1 MKVLVTG
8 STAQQASKI
17 HVERTPTFSNLLV
30 RSFKDAGIDA
40 QLSNPNL
47 NWDEQFLSEFDLVV
61 VGIAPTTSISANK
74 IYPALITAEKARNIG
89 NLALLIDAPESY
101 KLLPS
106 FRAWQDMDKTL
117 KSFYDRR
124 KNYSDVATDENLQAQ
139 LKSFI
144 THLCEDPWPTTFFPT
159 FPWSTKDYMI
169 KNISNLDSESLVG
182 VSVDMYVLLQPPKVK
197 NFYASDE
204 YWTCDSM
211 SPFGKEQQ
219 KLLNKPV
226 LSTKSTIWES
236 ENETLTRIRESI
248 GTLVATY
255 RGGES
260 WWSPA
265 LSQSLSQG
273 VPVVHDWRYTGY
285 MGEEWTH
292 LASTVENMS
301 MSEREELAYSQK
313 QSYLSNLP
321 DQDQVSESLNKTIKQ
336 LV

>member
-8 STAQQASKI
+8 STAQQASRI

-30 RSFKDAGIDA
+30 RSFQDAGVEAKLASPRLD
-40 QLSNPNL
+40 
-47 NWDEQFLSEFDLVV
+47 WDEEFLSGFDLVV

-89 NLALLIDAPESY
+89 NLALLIDAPESF
-101 KLLPS
+101 KIPPS
-106 FRAWQDMDKTL
+106 FRAWQDMNKTL

-124 KNYSDVATDENLQAQ
+124 KNYSEVVEDEDLQAQ

-144 THLCEDPWPTTFFPT
+144 SYLCEDPWPTTFFPA

-169 KNISNLDSESLVG
+169 KNISNLDSNSLVG
-182 VSVDMYVLLQPPKVK
+182 VSVDMYILLQPPKVK
-197 NFYASDE
+197 NFYTNDE

-211 SPFGKEQQ
+211 NPFGKEQQ
-219 KLLNKPV
+219 KLLSKQV
-226 LSTKSTIWES
+226 LPTKSSIWES
-236 ENETLTRIRESI
+236 ENETLIRIRESI

-265 LSQSLSQG
+265 LAQSLSQG
-273 VPVVHDWRYTGY
+273 VPVVHDWRASGHL
-285 MGEEWTH
+285 GSEWTH
-292 LASTVENMS
+292 LASAVETMS
-301 MSEREELAYSQK
+301 LYEREDLAYSQK
-313 QSYLSNLP
+313 QSYLTSLP
-321 DQDQVSESLNKTIKQ
+321 SQEETEETLLKTIKQ

>member
-8 STAQQASKI
+8 STAQQASRV
-17 HVERTPTFSNLLV
+17 HAERTPTFSNLLV
-30 RSFKDAGIDA
+30 RSFQDAGVEA
-40 QLSNPNL
+40 VLSSPKL
-47 NWDEQFLSEFDLVV
+47 GWDDDFLSEFDLVI

-74 IYPALITAEKARNIG
+74 IYPALITAEKCRNIG
-89 NLALLIDAPESY
+89 NLALLIDAPESF
-101 KLLPS
+101 KLPPS

-124 KNYSDVATDENLQAQ
+124 KNYSEVAQDENLQAQ

-144 THLCEDPWPTTFFPT
+144 SYLCEDPWPTTFFPT
-159 FPWSTKDYMI
+159 YPWSTKDYLV
-169 KNISNLDSESLVG
+169 KNLPNLDSESLVG
-182 VSVDMYVLLQPPKVK
+182 VNVDTYVLLQPPKVK

-219 KLLNKPV
+219 KLLSKPV
-226 LSTKSTIWES
+226 LPTKATIWES
-236 ENETLTRIRESI
+236 ENETLTRIRESL
-248 GTLVATY
+248 GTLIATY
-255 RGGES
+255 RWGES
-260 WWSPA
+260 WWSPV

-273 VPVVHDWRYTGY
+273 VPVVHDWRACGY
-285 MGEEWTH
+285 LGEEWTN

-301 MSEREELAYSQK
+301 LSEREELAYSQK
-313 QSYLSNLP
+313 QSYLNNLP
-321 DQDQVSESLNKTIKQ
+321 SQEETSEKLLKTIKE

>member
-8 STAQQASKI
+8 STAQQASRL
-17 HVERTPTFSNLLV
+17 HAERTPTFSNLLV
-30 RSFKDAGIDA
+30 RSFQDAGVDA
-40 QLSNPNL
+40 RVMSPRLD
-47 NWDEQFLSEFDLVV
+47 WDEKFLSEFDLVI
-61 VGIAPTTSISANK
+61 VGVAPTTSITANK
-74 IYPALITAEKARNIG
+74 IYPAMITAEKARNIG
-89 NLALLIDAPESY
+89 NLALLMDAPESY
-101 KLLPS
+101 KILPS
-106 FRAWQDMDKTL
+106 FRSWQDMEKTL

-124 KNYSDVATDENLQAQ
+124 KNYSEVAQDENLQAQ

-144 THLCEDPWPTTFFPT
+144 THLCEDPWPTTFFPE

-169 KNISNLDSESLVG
+169 KNISNLDSEALVG
-182 VSVDMYVLLQPPKVK
+182 VNVDMYVLLQPPKVR

-204 YWTCDSM
+204 YWTCDAM
-211 SPFGKEQQ
+211 NPFGKEQQ

-226 LSTKSTIWES
+226 IPIKSTWES

-255 RGGES
+255 RWGES

-265 LSQSLSQG
+265 LAQSLSQG

-285 MGEEWTH
+285 MGEEWSH
-292 LASTVENMS
+292 LASTIENMS
-301 MSEREELAYSQK
+301 LSEREELAYSQK
-313 QSYLSNLP
+313 QLYLNHLP
-321 DQDQVSESLNKTIKQ
+321 EQDETSEKLVKTVKQ